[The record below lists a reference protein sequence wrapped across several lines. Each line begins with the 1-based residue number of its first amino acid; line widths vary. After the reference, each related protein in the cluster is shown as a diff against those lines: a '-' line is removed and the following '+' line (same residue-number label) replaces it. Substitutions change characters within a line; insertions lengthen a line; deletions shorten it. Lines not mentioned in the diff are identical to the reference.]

1 MIYLRF
7 PDEATAIAACP
18 NWRDGDGWIAPK
30 ERTQI
35 VVRGTIYEP
44 ATQDASGTLTAGSAL
59 PGFHIDVI
67 AGTVPAAAR
76 AYELAPANPH
86 FEQS

>member
-1 MIYLRF
+1 MRYLRF

-18 NWRDGDGWIAPK
+18 NWRDGDGWKAPA

-35 VVRGTIYEP
+35 VVRGIIYEP
-44 ATQDASGTLTAGSAL
+44 ATQDASGTLTAGAAL
-59 PGFHIDVI
+59 DGFHIDVI
-67 AGTVPAAAR
+67 TGTVPAAAT
-76 AYELAPANPH
+76 AYELVPANPH

>member
-1 MIYLRF
+1 MKYLRF

-18 NWRDGDGWIAPK
+18 NWRSGDDWIAPK

-44 ATQDASGTLTAGSAL
+44 ATQSESGTLTAGNAL
-59 PGFHIDVI
+59 AGFHIDVI
-67 AGTVPAAAR
+67 TGTVPAAAT
-76 AYELAPANPH
+76 AYELLPDNPR

>member
-1 MIYLRF
+1 MRYLRF

-18 NWRDGDGWIAPK
+18 NWRSGNGWIAPK

-44 ATQDASGTLTAGSAL
+44 ATQDSSGTLTAGKAL
-59 PGFHIDVI
+59 DGFHIDVI
-67 AGTVPAAAR
+67 TGTVPAAAT
-76 AYELAPANPH
+76 AYELTPVNPH
-86 FEQS
+86 FDQS